1 MNTASTDPGFRP
13 PGRPRRLLRAAAL
26 ALLLLAPGPL
36 AAQGP
41 TGGGGGSASDPFIS
55 IDFNNVDIQL
65 FIKFMSE
72 LTGTNFV
79 VDPNVRG
86 KVTIISPSRI
96 SLDEAYRVFESV
108 LEVNGFTT
116 VKAGE
121 IVKIIPAPEARAK
134 NIQTLLEME
143 KATPE
148 DRVVTQLI
156 PLRYADPEEIKRTF
170 TPLVSKN
177 SVILG
182 YAPANTV
189 IITDVQS
196 NIQRLLKIIRQIDR
210 PGAGQQISVIPLQ
223 YADAAKL
230 ATMMANLF
238 KPTAARPQQ
247 AAGTF
252 EKVPVIAA
260 DERTNALVVLASEV
274 DTLRIKQLIGLIDKE
289 TPRGKGRINVYYC
302 EHANAEDLAKV
313 LAEIPSAPAGGA
325 AGGAAPATGQA
336 AAARGPVT
344 AVVMGKVQIMA
355 DKATNSLIIIAD
367 KEDYDVVEGVI
378 RKLDIPRSMVY
389 IESLIMEVNATKS
402 LDLGVQWQLFDRT
415 TVDNENVVYGGR
427 FGSTAGPLNPA
438 NALGAG
444 LAVGVLTEPFRFGGI
459 TLSNIS
465 AIINAVKRDDNFR
478 ILSTPQILTTDN
490 EEARIT
496 VGENRPF
503 QTRATTDVSG
513 GTYESYEYRD
523 VGKILKITP
532 HVSEGRNVCLKLSL
546 EVTSLD
552 RLATAATTA
561 TRPVTQKRTIETT
574 VLVRDSHT
582 VVIGGLIDDNR
593 SENETKVPGLGDIP
607 ILGWL
612 FRNTSDAKQRT
623 NLYVFLTPRVIKSP
637 EEADKLLSEKRAEP
651 PPPAAPPAPENAFRG
666 GEIKL
671 YREAEPSP

>member
-1 MNTASTDPGFRP
+1 MNTASTDPAARRF
-13 PGRPRRLLRAAAL
+13 GRPRRALFAALLAAVLFLPLPASAQTAGAAAK
-26 ALLLLAPGPL
+26 PPPD
-36 AAQGP
+36 Q
-41 TGGGGGSASDPFIS
+41 FIS

-108 LEVNGFTT
+108 LEVNGYTT

-121 IVKIIPAPEARAK
+121 VVKIIPAPEARAK

-143 KATPE
+143 KASPE
-148 DRVVTQLI
+148 DRIVTQLI

-230 ATMMANLF
+230 STMLGNLF
-238 KPTAARPQQ
+238 KPTAVRPPQ
-247 AAGTF
+247 AATF
-252 EKVPVIAA
+252 EKVPVIVA

-313 LAEIPSAPAGGA
+313 LAEIPSAPTGGA
-325 AGGAAPATGQA
+325 AGAAPAAAGQPT
-336 AAARGPVT
+336 AARGAVT
-344 AVVMGKVQIMA
+344 AVMMGKVQIMA

-415 TVDNENVVYGGR
+415 DVNDERVVYGGR
-427 FGSTAGPLNPA
+427 FGATAGPLNPTT
-438 NALGAG
+438 ALGAG

-532 HVSEGRNVCLKLSL
+532 HVSEGRNVRLKLSL

-637 EEADKLLSEKRAEP
+637 EEADKLLSEKKGPLP
-651 PPPAAPPAPENAFRG
+651 PTSVPEEVFRG

-671 YREAEPSP
+671 YREADPNP